1 MQQDAITS
9 LIPCL
14 SKPGEGVYVTAS
26 TIISLKT
33 VVERLTAPFP
43 QLNNIPVSALG
54 LGPVTT
60 GDIFKAHKLFLEGGT
75 GNPLFATVLAFSV
88 PLTRNASKL
97 AETLGVKVISSAIS
111 VDHLH
116 RQFEE
121 YTNEL
126 RMEKQKTEAHDSAF
140 SPCVLCILPKCVLNK
155 EDPIVVGV
163 YVLEGSV
170 SVWLILL
177 LFGTFQRWVGTPL
190 CVPNRAF
197 INVGRVAWI
206 EKDQQPVEDARQGE
220 KVIIKLSGLRCHV
233 HFKRQDGGQLPFP
246 VTRFIDL
253 PDLHWG
259 IFTVGDLKNSTSTFK
274 ERVVEATAKT
284 PSSLLLKFFTVSI
297 ISVSFPKPSSLK
309 ITISV
314 ISDGV
319 SPGILTTSRSVK
331 LPYIEK

>member
-170 SVWLILL
+170 SV
-177 LFGTFQRWVGTPL
+177 GTPL

-220 KVIIKLSGLRCHV
+220 KVIIKIVSADPRT
-233 HFKRQDGGQLPFP
+233 KQLMLGREF
-246 VTRFIDL
+246 D
-253 PDLHWG
+253 
-259 IFTVGDLKNSTSTFK
+259 VGDVLVSRLSKRSIYHFII
-274 ERVVEATAKT
+274 
-284 PSSLLLKFFTVSI
+284 PS
-297 ISVSFPKPSSLK
+297 
-309 ITISV
+309 
-314 ISDGV
+314 
-319 SPGILTTSRSVK
+319 
-331 LPYIEK
+331 